1 MGGERKADDRE
12 RENLPENMFC
22 ISITKRRS
30 DVALD
35 PIYWVQAQIAALK
48 IVIL

>member
-1 MGGERKADDRE
+1 MEEKEKQMIE